1 MKVLQIIDSL
11 NVGGAEKLLLDTI
24 PLYTKKGIEM
34 DILLLHDKNYPF
46 TQALEKENCCQIYRL
61 GEGSVY
67 NPLHIFKIAKII
79 NNYDIA
85 HVHLFPAQYWAVLA
99 NLIKGNKTKLIFTE
113 HNTTNNR
120 LSNSVLSLIDKQ
132 SYKFFNKIIAITD
145 EIKYILKSHT
155 GLKENKFITINNG
168 VNINRYKTASPI
180 ERESIN
186 PFINSE
192 DILISQVSGFRLQKD
207 QQTLI
212 RALSHLPENYKV
224 LLIGDGEYR
233 THCEELVKKLSLQ
246 NRCFFLGK
254 RTDIPQLLQ
263 ASDYVVL
270 SSKYEG
276 LSLSSIE
283 GMASGKPFIASDV
296 PGLREIV
303 DGYGVL
309 FPQGDEKTLANKI
322 LELNNNTELYNETI
336 RKCQERAEQFDIHT
350 MVDKHI
356 KLYEELCN

>member
-24 PLYTKKGIEM
+24 PLYAKRGIEM
-34 DILLLHDKNYPF
+34 DIVLLHDKNYPF
-46 TQALEKENCCQIYRL
+46 TQALEKENCCKIYRL
-61 GEGSVY
+61 GKGSVY

-99 NLIKGNKTKLIFTE
+99 NLIKGSKTKLIFTE
-113 HNTTNNR
+113 HSTSNR
-120 LSNSVLSLIDKQ
+120 RIRN
-132 SYKFFNKIIAITD
+132 KFFKPI
-145 EIKYILKSHT
+145 E
-155 GLKENKFITINNG
+155 KFIYNKYNKVICITEQVQQIINQHVNIDFQNLPIIKNG
-168 VNINRYKTASPI
+168 VNISKVKTAKPLNKSEI
-180 ERESIN
+180 NERLQ
-186 PFINSE
+186 PE
-192 DILISQVSGFRLQKD
+192 DKIIAQVSSMHEPKD
-207 QQTLI
+207 QFTLI
-212 RALSHLPENYKV
+212 KALHYLPQNFKLI
-224 LLIGDGEYR
+224 LLGDGVLR
-233 THCEELVKKLSLQ
+233 EELEQFTKSENLEQRV
-246 NRCFFLGK
+246 FFLGRK
-254 RTDIPQLLQ
+254 TNVYEHLK

-296 PGLREIV
+296 PGLKEIV

-309 FPQGDEKTLANKI
+309 FPQGDEKSLANKI
-322 LELNNNTELYNETI
+322 LELNNNPELYNETVK
-336 RKCQERAEQFDIHT
+336 KCQERAEQFDIHS

-356 KLYEELCN
+356 KLYEDLCN